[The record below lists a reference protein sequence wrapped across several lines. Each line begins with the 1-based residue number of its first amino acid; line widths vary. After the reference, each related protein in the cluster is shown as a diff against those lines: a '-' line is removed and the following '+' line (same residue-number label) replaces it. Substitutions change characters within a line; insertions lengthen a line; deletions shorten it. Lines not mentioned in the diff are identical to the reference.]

1 MSQQQ
6 LVPEPPQDQ
15 DVSGQSYRYKA
26 ARRSGNMPK
35 EDHPATFEETVPPYS
50 YPAQDRVT
58 YRRENGR
65 QESRTY
71 QRQRQR
77 LRTDED
83 GDAFEMGYRPYQQ
96 YRYRQVPPWA
106 RPQRHQRVHIWRW
119 LIVIVLILL
128 AIKILPLVA
137 LGIVALLGVFTFIL
151 LLPLIILFGLLAVVF
166 LIALL
171 AWLSVRGLVRSL
183 FGHRRW
189 GGPWI

>member
-58 YRRENGR
+58 YKSENGR
-65 QESRTY
+65 QESHAR

-77 LRTDED
+77 LRAGED
-83 GDAFEMGYRPYQQ
+83 GDAFETGYRPYRQ
-96 YRYRQVPPWA
+96 RSYRQAPPWA

-119 LIVIVLILL
+119 LIVVVLILL
-128 AIKILPLVA
+128 AIKILPLIV
-137 LGIVALLGVFTFIL
+137 LGIVALLGVLTFVL
-151 LLPLIILFGLLAVVF
+151 LLPLIILFGLLAVGL

-171 AWLSVRGLVRSL
+171 AWLSVRGFVRSL
-183 FGHRRW
+183 FGHRR
-189 GGPWI
+189 

>member
-58 YRRENGR
+58 YKRENGR
-65 QESRTY
+65 QESHARQH
-71 QRQRQR
+71 QRQH
-77 LRTDED
+77 T
-83 GDAFEMGYRPYQQ
+83 GDAFETGNRPYQQ

-106 RPQRHQRVHIWRW
+106 RPQRHQRMYIWRW
-119 LIVIVLILL
+119 LIVAILVLL
-128 AIKILPLVA
+128 AIK
-137 LGIVALLGVFTFIL
+137 
-151 LLPLIILFGLLAVVF
+151 
-166 LIALL
+166 
-171 AWLSVRGLVRSL
+171 
-183 FGHRRW
+183 
-189 GGPWI
+189 